1 MSKRCV
7 FHSARRLAILAFC
20 AGGVLVFGNAASA
33 FEVLG
38 TGTDALVGNDL
49 TDLGDDGDPEFDD
62 GYDAIFDSSDEPGF
76 GGGEFAFNVFDNR
89 LGPSNDKW
97 CCGVGG
103 GISEDDPIW
112 VSAQL
117 PVPHFLTSFTISS
130 ANDVPNRDPIY
141 FAVQGSNDGQNYTD
155 IYTYEDDFGPWD
167 ERLQVIQFN
176 GGGDDFDTPT
186 VAYDHFRLATF
197 DTLNNPD
204 GAYFQV
210 GEIEFFGTPNGVV
223 PPIFVGGENTVGARN
238 FSGDVSNKM
247 FGPEMP
253 GVDGW
258 SVKLVDSDI
267 TIGDHTTAEI
277 VLDDDDGEVSIGSYD
292 VVDLGGG
299 AGTFPATTEYP
310 NGVTG
315 TSMEDFAVR
324 ATAEVVIPVGTW
336 SIGFGSDDGG
346 QITIDG
352 VEFDFDLSL
361 NNDSFDDDQIRFEG
375 NRGHGWTVGTF
386 EVTGEPLATTITAS
400 MHERGGGDSFEIAVI
415 EGEAVEAADPAF
427 DWELL
432 GNGTLG
438 WEVVHTGIP
447 LVSADL
453 SAEVGSTRVWQFD
466 VNGDTDTADQ
476 FVVDNPDPEVL
487 TSILNIDGV
496 TIEVKATGAV
506 ANGDS
511 FKIIDADQIVGT
523 PIITSVVEGQNW
535 VFDAT
540 SGLVCLGSCAGG
552 VAGDFN
558 GNGMRDAE
566 DIDLLSVAI
575 TNNDTDGKFDLNG
588 DGSVNAAD
596 RTEWVEVLTNTYF
609 GDSNF
614 DGQFNSSDF
623 VTVFG
628 AAKYESGEAA
638 NWSEGDWNGDGL
650 FNSSDFVTA
659 FSGGGYEG
667 GERDGGL
674 QTVPEPSSLVALLL
688 GAGMLLGRYR
698 RSR

>member
-7 FHSARRLAILAFC
+7 FHSVRRIATLAFC
-20 AGGVLVFGNAASA
+20 MGGVLLYGSTASA
-33 FEVLG
+33 FDVLG
-38 TGTDALVGNDL
+38 TGTDSLIGNDL
-49 TDLGDDGDPEFDD
+49 TDLGDDGDPEFDE

-103 GISEDDPIW
+103 GIFEDEPIW

-130 ANDVPNRDPIY
+130 ANDVPERDPI
-141 FAVQGSNDGQNYTD
+141 FFSVQGSNDGENYTD

-176 GGGDDFDTPT
+176 GGGDDFPTQT

-197 DTLNNPD
+197 DTLNNPN

-210 GEIEFFGTPNGVV
+210 GEIEFFGTADGVV
-223 PPIFVGGENTVGARN
+223 PPIFVGGENTIGARN
-238 FSGDVSNKM
+238 YSGDVSNKM

-258 SVKLVDSDI
+258 SVKLVDAEL
-267 TIGDHTTAEI
+267 TIGDHTTAEM
-277 VLDDDDGEVSIGSYD
+277 VLDDDDGDVSIGSYD

-299 AGTFPATTEYP
+299 AGTFPETAEYP

-315 TSMEDFAVR
+315 TTMEDFAVR

-336 SIGFGSDDGG
+336 TIGFGSDDGG

-415 EGEAVEAADPAF
+415 EGEVVEAADPAF

-523 PIITSVVEGQNW
+523 PIITSTDPAQNW

-575 TNNDTDGKFDLNG
+575 NNNDTDAKFDLNG

-674 QTVPEPSSLVALLL
+674 QTVPEPSSLIALVMGAGLLL
-688 GAGMLLGRYR
+688 GRFR
-698 RSR
+698 RAN